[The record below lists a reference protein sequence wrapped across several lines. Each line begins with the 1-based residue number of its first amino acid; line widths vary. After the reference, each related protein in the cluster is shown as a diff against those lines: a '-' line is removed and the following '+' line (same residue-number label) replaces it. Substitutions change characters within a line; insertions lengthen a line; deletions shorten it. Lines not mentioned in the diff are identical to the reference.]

1 MTVAEFPKTHNLPPD
16 LASMLEIETSDLKTR
31 ADDLVAAVGRVVVA
45 DAEGAKKATLL
56 LGQIISHGKLVES
69 TRETRKAPFLNDGRT
84 VDQHFGR
91 LKEPLIGTDP
101 KGKLGGAGLVVQN
114 MIQAY
119 QDEQARLADI
129 ERKRLEE
136 EARLAREA
144 QAAAERAQREAEEA
158 LQREA
163 DKARQELAAA
173 QAEAQRAGNAEAA
186 AKAALAF
193 AEAETARQAE
203 ESQRRIDNELAARV
217 ALDNA
222 AELDRRAAASKVT
235 AIDTG
240 YGVKASNRTKYV
252 VTIDDLTVAI
262 KHARKLNESAIRE
275 AVQKILDAQS
285 RAGVRTIPGCTVA
298 PESTIQIRGA
308 A

>member
-1 MTVAEFPKTHNLPPD
+1 MTDAEFPKTHNLPVD
-16 LASMLEIETSDLKTR
+16 LASVLEIETTELQTR
-31 ADDLVAAVGRVVVA
+31 ADDLIAAAGRATVIDKDTA
-45 DAEGAKKATLL
+45 GKATLL
-56 LGQIISHGKLVES
+56 LGMIISHGKLVEA

-91 LKEPLIGTDP
+91 IKEPLVGT
-101 KGKLGGAGLVVQN
+101 GAKLGGAGLAVQGRL
-114 MIQAY
+114 QKY
-119 QDEQARLADI
+119 QDEQTRLAEI

-136 EARLAREA
+136 EARLARQA
-144 QAAAERAQREAEEA
+144 QADAERAQREAEEA
-158 LQREA
+158 LQAAA
-163 DKARQELAAA
+163 DKAARELAAA

-186 AKAALAF
+186 AKAAQAL
-193 AEAETARQAE
+193 AEAATARQAD

-235 AIDTG
+235 AIDSG
-240 YGVKASNRTKYV
+240 YGVKASNRTKWV

-262 KHARKLNESAIRE
+262 KHARKLNETKIRE
-275 AVQKILDAQS
+275 AVQTILDAQS
-285 RAGVRTIPGCTVA
+285 KAGVRTIPGCTVA